1 MAHRKVPVLL
11 LSWCKL
17 VCGWKDTCHVFRSN
31 LPHPFDNK
39 VDGSYTG
46 IFKIRIQISAE
57 DYSQPQLSQT

>member
-17 VCGWKDTCHVFRSN
+17 VCGWKDTCQVSRSN
-31 LPHPFDNK
+31 LAQLFDNK

-46 IFKIRIQISAE
+46 IFKIRI
-57 DYSQPQLSQT
+57 